1 MYLISLCAR
10 LLYNGLRYRYY
21 RMTGAR
27 VRPQALSMEITR
39 RCVAKCI
46 MCNIWKTPVGATE
59 LSVEEWLNLLAAPVL
74 GDLREVD
81 ITGGEPFLREDIGE
95 LLAGVFNLKDGHLKH
110 LRSVA
115 ITTNGFLTDKIFPVL
130 SQAARAA
137 KDKAM
142 EIVIAFAMDGIGSVH
157 DEIRRVKGGWERL
170 NESIQKTKEIRS
182 EYGNVVIGLKTTVL
196 PANVGELE
204 GIADYANEHQL
215 FTIISP
221 FIVTPNR
228 YDNESLKS
236 ALHFSSEDIEKMLAF
251 FKGPRFMWDYHREML
266 TIFLREG
273 RVSKPCSA
281 GFNYFF
287 VRSNGEVFPCPIIK
301 QGLGSVKNDSFDRLI
316 SSPAAVKFRRIVGS
330 YGECQLCTEP
340 GLERYALPF
349 EGFHYLNMCLKM
361 GSRKFLNL
369 HEHMGLSKYVGE
381 RSS

>member
-1 MYLISLCAR
+1 
-10 LLYNGLRYRYY
+10 
-21 RMTGAR
+21 
-27 VRPQALSMEITR
+27 
-39 RCVAKCI
+39 
-46 MCNIWKTPVGATE
+46 MCNIWRTPVGATE

-137 KDKAM
+137 KDKAI

-266 TIFLREG
+266 TTFLREG
-273 RVSKPCSA
+273 MVSKPCSS

-287 VRSNGEVFPCPIIK
+287 IRSNGEVFPCPIIK
-301 QGLGSVKNDSFDRLI
+301 QGLGTVKKDSFDRLI
-316 SSPAAVKFRRIVGS
+316 SSTRAVKFRRTIGS
-330 YGECQLCTEP
+330 YGECQSCTEP

-361 GSRKFLNL
+361 GRRKFLNL